1 MSENNHDL
9 PAKLRLTLDLSYFP
23 SKISESD
30 LTEVMQKA
38 LSTSLADLMGVDPK
52 SAFGVTAKTIP
63 PLPAT
68 ADEAR
73 QRYGWPEF
81 IYMHAVAVATD
92 SYENDKEGV
101 ISLNNDVEI
110 RVPAFGEC
118 DYVRVTQGGFELV
131 YWTADEWKDE
141 PQMVMGAIMGLVIG
155 QQTPRTPPPR
165 VIEPNASF
173 TSMGRN

>member
-1 MSENNHDL
+1 MSEHNNL

-23 SKISESD
+23 SKISERD
-30 LTEVMQKA
+30 LTDVMQKA

-52 SAFGVTAKTIP
+52 SAFGITAKTIP

-68 ADEAR
+68 AAEGRD
-73 QRYGWPEF
+73 RYGWPEH
-81 IYMHAVAVATD
+81 IYMHAVAVSAD
-92 SYENDKEGV
+92 ADEIDKEGV

-110 RVPAFGEC
+110 RVPAFGDC
-118 DYVRVTQGGFELV
+118 DYVRVTQGGFELM

-141 PQMVMGAIMGLVIG
+141 PQEVMGAIMGLVIG
-155 QQTPRTPPPR
+155 QQTPRSPPPR
-165 VIEPNASF
+165 VVEPNISF